1 VSASAATLAVLVG
14 WGTVVGLDLVSVPQ
28 AMIARPLVAATVA
41 GAILGDVE
49 AGLRLGVVLELF
61 ALDVLPVG
69 AVRYPDYG
77 PATVGATLAAVGSSW
92 QPALGVATA
101 IGLVVALIG
110 GMTLQ
115 WLRHRNARAIQA
127 RAAALAA
134 GSRSAVRT
142 LQYQSIARDALRSAA
157 LTGLALLLA
166 DAALRWLRLD
176 EGTAVA
182 LTVVAAGAAL
192 SAVVGGA
199 LRSAGHGARVRWLAA
214 GGALGLGLAALA

>member
-214 GGALGLGLAALA
+214 GGAVGLGLAALA

>member
-1 VSASAATLAVLVG
+1 MSASAATLAVLVG

-28 AMIARPLVAATVA
+28 AMFARPLVAATVA